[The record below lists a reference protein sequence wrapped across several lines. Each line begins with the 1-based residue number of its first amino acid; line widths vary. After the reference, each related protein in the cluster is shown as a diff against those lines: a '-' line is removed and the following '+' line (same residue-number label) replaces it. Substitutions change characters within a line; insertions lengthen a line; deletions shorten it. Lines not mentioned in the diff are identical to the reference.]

1 MVVLLVTKI
10 TPQARGPQGWRR
22 RLGGSDSGQRLW
34 LGHPYWRAMPR
45 LTASP
50 PCAPNPP
57 FPPPL
62 PSTLS
67 PSPQAAC
74 RRRGTGPLPPPC
86 VRASLPPGPPRRRP
100 CARVGAPCGCVSLD
114 KGSETHPLFPHTP
127 PPPPEAWS
135 SLEARVWRAASAASA
150 PNDDPLVAA
159 TGARCPLRR
168 ARQPSGDTGVGGASA
183 VGRRPRQR
191 FEATSASRRRRRA
204 TVRKGSGGPF
214 PPPHVLFSCTSFLA
228 HMRGP
233 SDAASPRGHA
243 QTPFCSRWSHYLT
256 PLCGPSPPL

>member
-1 MVVLLVTKI
+1 M
-10 TPQARGPQGWRR
+10 
-22 RLGGSDSGQRLW
+22 
-34 LGHPYWRAMPR
+34 
-45 LTASP
+45 
-50 PCAPNPP
+50 
-57 FPPPL
+57 
-62 PSTLS
+62 
-67 PSPQAAC
+67 
-74 RRRGTGPLPPPC
+74 PPPC

-256 PLCGPSPPL
+256 PLCGPSPPLKICSHHKCTSWRSDDCSHARGRRSLHCSSYLGEEETFKHFDSFHVVRHALIRNYKNP